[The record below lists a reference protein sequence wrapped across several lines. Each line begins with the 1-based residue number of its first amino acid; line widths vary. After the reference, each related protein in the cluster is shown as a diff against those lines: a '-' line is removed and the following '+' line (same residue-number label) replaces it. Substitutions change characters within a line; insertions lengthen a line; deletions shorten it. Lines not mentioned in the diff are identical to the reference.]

1 MLSVQATSRGAA
13 QRRGF
18 GRRVRIG
25 AVDGR
30 LTAHAGLAAVTEL
43 DRVLGIGQVLDAA
56 IGGLK
61 RRRRGVSAGGLLL
74 SMACAQLSGQDF
86 LVGMDRRRDD
96 TAGQALEPVP
106 TPASTTTAQ
115 LARRFTPTHLA
126 GIEDGIGELHTRLV
140 TLLPEHRRLQLLA
153 VATIDGDTT
162 DVEVYGSKKQDAVY
176 NYQGQRAY
184 RPHIGF
190 WAEGGT
196 PLAADLM
203 QADED
208 PRPAAADLLDRA
220 VKALPAGVQKI
231 QCRWDSGYFA
241 ADLAIHCVERG
252 IDFAI
257 GVKRNTAVVRACR
270 SAPADGWH
278 PVTGM
283 KHTEVAVL
291 RYLPGPWPKDAGISC
306 LVRRTRIPV
315 DQIPTDKRARKLR
328 TIDKDQLELA
338 LAGRID
344 HVYGYSFILT
354 NRDVSTPGRL
364 VAVEHWYRYRTD
376 IEALN
381 KDAKHGAAL
390 RHLPSKYR
398 AVNAVWMWAALLACA
413 ISTWIQELAGLD
425 NGRGRRRRTVARLR
439 RELINIPARVV
450 RTNRALTLRPPP
462 QPGLLLKVLKA
473 LQAIPAARTG

>member
-1 MLSVQATSRGAA
+1 MLSVQASSQGAA

-25 AVDGR
+25 VVDKR
-30 LTAHAGLAAVTEL
+30 LTAHAGLAAVAEVN
-43 DRVLGIGQVLDAA
+43 RVLGIGQVLDAA
-56 IGGLK
+56 IGRLK
-61 RRRRGVSAGGLLL
+61 QRRRGVSAGDLLV
-74 SMACAQLSGQDF
+74 SMASAQLTGQDF
-86 LVGMDRRRDD
+86 LIGMDRRRDD
-96 TAGQALEPVP
+96 PAGQALEPVR
-106 TPASTTTAQ
+106 TPASTTTGQ
-115 LARRFTPTHLA
+115 LAKRFTPAHLA
-126 GIEDGIGELHTRLV
+126 GIEAGLAEVNARLV
-140 TLLPEHRRLQLLA
+140 TLLPEHRRLHLLS

-162 DVEVYGSKKQDAVY
+162 DVEVYGRKKQDAVY

-184 RPHIGF
+184 RPHITF
-190 WAEGGT
+190 WAEAGV

-203 QADED
+203 KADED

-220 VKALPAGVQKI
+220 IKALPPGVEKV

-241 ADLAIHCVERG
+241 ADLAIHCVQRG

-270 SAPADGWH
+270 SAPDDGWH
-278 PVTGM
+278 PVIGM
-283 KHTEVAVL
+283 KYTEVAVL
-291 RYLPGPWPKDAGISC
+291 DYLPGPWPKDAGISC

-315 DQIPTDKRARKLR
+315 DQIPSDKRARKLR

-338 LAGRID
+338 LAGDID

-354 NRDVSTPGRL
+354 NRDVSTAGRL

-390 RHLPSKYR
+390 RHLPSGYR

-425 NGRGRRRRTVARLR
+425 NGRGRRRRTVARMR

-462 QPGLLLKVLKA
+462 EAGLLVTVLKT
-473 LQAIPAARTG
+473 LQAIPAARAG

>member
-1 MLSVQATSRGAA
+1 MLAVATTPRGAA
-13 QRRGF
+13 RRRGF

-25 AVDGR
+25 AVDSR
-30 LTAHAGLAAVTEL
+30 LTAHAGVAAVTEL
-43 DRVLGIGQVLDAA
+43 DRVLGIGAALDAA
-56 IGGLK
+56 IGRFK
-61 RRRRGVSAGGLLL
+61 QRCRGVTAGGLLV
-74 SMACAQLSGQDF
+74 SMACAQLAGQDF

-115 LARRFTPTHLA
+115 LAQRFTATHLA
-126 GIEDGIGELHTRLV
+126 GIETAIGVLNQRLI
-140 TLLPEHRRLQLLA
+140 TLVPEHRRIQLLG

-162 DVEVYGSKKQDAVY
+162 DVEVYGRKKQDAVY

-184 RPHIGF
+184 RPHIAF
-190 WAEGGT
+190 WAEGGS

-208 PRPAAADLLDRA
+208 PRPVAADLLDRA
-220 VKALPAGVQKI
+220 IKALPPGVEKI

-241 ADLAIHCVERG
+241 ADLAHHCVERG
-252 IDFAI
+252 VEFAI

-270 SAPADGWH
+270 TAPADGWH
-278 PVTGM
+278 PVIGM
-283 KHTEVAVL
+283 EHTEVAVL
-291 RYLPGPWPKDAGISC
+291 EYLPGPWPKDAGISC

-338 LAGRID
+338 LAGQLD

-364 VAVEHWYRYRTD
+364 VAVEHWYRHRTD

-398 AVNAVWMWAALLACA
+398 SVNAVWMWAALLACA
-413 ISTWIQELAGLD
+413 ISSWIQELAGLD
-425 NGRGRRRRTVARLR
+425 NGRGRKRRTVARLR
-439 RELINIPARVV
+439 RELISIPARIV

-462 QPGLLLKVLKA
+462 EPGLLVTVLTA
-473 LQAIPAARTG
+473 LQALPAVRDG